1 MNDNEIKLDLQWF
14 DELMAKTNGTT
25 QYDLF
30 KDDNMSTT
38 TNTANVTSSPWNI
51 TIGNSTGIGL
61 TGGTGSYI
69 FQGPSTA
76 VPNTNQPYTINPT
89 WDTSWGSRNNGL
101 KVIGDAEFDGDVKIK
116 GKSIT
121 EMFEKIEEK
130 LAILH
135 PNEELE
141 AKWEKLRELRQQ
153 YIELEKEII
162 EKEKMWEILK
172 R

>member
-1 MNDNEIKLDLQWF
+1 MNDEDKNQIKIDLKWF
-14 DELMAKTNGTT
+14 DDLLANTNGTT
-25 QYDLF
+25 QFDLF
-30 KDDNMSTT
+30 TNDSGSTI
-38 TNTANVTSSPWNI
+38 TAAAGGTVSNISWGPSSN
-51 TIGNSTGIGL
+51 G
-61 TGGTGSYI
+61 TGGYI
-69 FQGPSTA
+69 FKGPSTA

-89 WDTSWGSRNNGL
+89 WDTNWGSRNNGL
-101 KVIGDAEFDGDVKIK
+101 KVIGDAEFEGDVKIK

-141 AKWEKLRELRQQ
+141 AKWEKLRELRKQ

-162 EKEKMWEILK
+162 EKEKMWDILK

>member
-1 MNDNEIKLDLQWF
+1 MDEDNNEIKIDLTFLDDL
-14 DELMAKTNGTT
+14 LAKTNGTT
-25 QYDLF
+25 QFDLF
-30 KDDNMSTT
+30 PNQG
-38 TNTANVTSSPWNI
+38 AANI
-51 TIGNSTGIGL
+51 TGAVGSSSLSWSTSLNSG
-61 TGGTGSYI
+61 TGGYI
-69 FQGPSTA
+69 FQGPSINNSGTGNLY
-76 VPNTNQPYTINPT
+76 PNISIGGGT
-89 WDTSWGSRNNGL
+89 WDTNWGTRDTGL
-101 KVIGDAEFDGDVKIK
+101 KVNGDADFEGDLKIK

-141 AKWEKLRELRQQ
+141 EKWEKLRELRKQ